1 MSRFEFD
8 SNSGNPNFV
17 AALSR
22 GFDILHCFDAQHG
35 SLSHA
40 EIARRVGV
48 PRSTVVRMVATLL
61 ALGYLRYNA
70 STERFSL
77 SAGVLEL
84 GFSRLAQDGVL
95 SVVLPFMQALANEI
109 DGMVAIGAMRS
120 SRMIYQ
126 HVCQG
131 QSPLVLRLEA
141 GIETSLTLSAMG
153 RAYLGALTA
162 DELASLIALR
172 PEKADKI
179 QQRAE
184 HSAEQLARQGFCV
197 SLDEWHL
204 GVSGVAVPLRLEC
217 GSVLPINCGVSSLRV
232 GHKVLVE
239 TIGPKLCAMVARLEA
254 MILPA
259 S

>member
-84 GFSRLAQDGVL
+84 GFRRLAHDGEIFVGM
-95 SVVLPFMQALANEI
+95 SFMQVLATE
-109 DGMVAIGAMRS
+109 
-120 SRMIYQ
+120 
-126 HVCQG
+126 
-131 QSPLVLRLEA
+131 
-141 GIETSLTLSAMG
+141 LS
-153 RAYLGALTA
+153 
-162 DELASLIALR
+162 
-172 PEKADKI
+172 
-179 QQRAE
+179 
-184 HSAEQLARQGFCV
+184 
-197 SLDEWHL
+197 
-204 GVSGVAVPLRLEC
+204 
-217 GSVLPINCGVSSLRV
+217 
-232 GHKVLVE
+232 
-239 TIGPKLCAMVARLEA
+239 
-254 MILPA
+254 
-259 S
+259 